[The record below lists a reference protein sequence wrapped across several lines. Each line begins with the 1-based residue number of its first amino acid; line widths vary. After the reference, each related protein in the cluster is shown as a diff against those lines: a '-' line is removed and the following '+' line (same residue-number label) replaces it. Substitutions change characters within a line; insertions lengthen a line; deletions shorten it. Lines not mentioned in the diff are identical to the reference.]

1 MTPRAVLAV
10 CVDCCQIVCWY
21 LYAASLRDSLEIGA
35 KLTATRETE
44 YDRNGYH
51 TLELFYR
58 RTSHGT
64 DALLIVMTFA
74 KKKKKKHDAVIFCA
88 RATLNNSASRQL
100 RNVGCIF
107 RVLHNK
113 SVHYRVADNDS
124 LVSCHSVYASLTWR
138 NKICWRRL
146 GVDKVSIPTEQD
158 IQAAWKL

>member
-74 KKKKKKHDAVIFCA
+74 KKKKKSMTRSFSVRELLLTTVLQDSYGTSVAYFVCCIIKACIIESPITTHSFLVI
-88 RATLNNSASRQL
+88 LYML
-100 RNVGCIF
+100 R
-107 RVLHNK
+107 
-113 SVHYRVADNDS
+113 
-124 LVSCHSVYASLTWR
+124 
-138 NKICWRRL
+138 
-146 GVDKVSIPTEQD
+146 
-158 IQAAWKL
+158 